1 MSSFMEKFVLAVV
14 AVYLLVGVSS
24 ATSTLLR
31 HGGEKSL
38 SHIDCRD
45 GMRKII
51 GRKGGSFGCQSDFV
65 SKNTVPI
72 RSLRIIVTTSPPS
85 PTKNLRKSQGATAP
99 PPLII

>member
-1 MSSFMEKFVLAVV
+1 MSRFLEKFVLAVV

-24 ATSTLLR
+24 ATFTLLP

-51 GRKGGSFGCQSDFV
+51 GRKGGSFGCQSDIV

-72 RSLRIIVTTSPPS
+72 RSLRIIITTSPPS